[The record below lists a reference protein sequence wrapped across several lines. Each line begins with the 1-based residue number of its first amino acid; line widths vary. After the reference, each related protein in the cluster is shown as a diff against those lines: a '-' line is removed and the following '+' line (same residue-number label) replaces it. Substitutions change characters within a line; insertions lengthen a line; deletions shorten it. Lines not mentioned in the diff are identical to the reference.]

1 MTTTT
6 NASLTDRYVAAALK
20 GVQADQRDDVAAE
33 LHGSIA
39 DAVEV
44 RTSQGQTPD
53 AAERAVLLEL
63 GDPTRLAAGYSGRP
77 LYLIG
82 PAFYPDYIRLL
93 RLLLSIVVP
102 IIAIVVGGA
111 SAVSGADPLDI
122 LLGALGSAFS
132 VGVQLAFWVTV
143 VFALV
148 DRSGAAPRTTT
159 SEWDLDDLPEPRDRR
174 IGLGETVASVTG
186 LSLLIWFLLWQ
197 PGYQESFDPGGP
209 SIPILDPG
217 LSSFWIP
224 ALVAVLLAS
233 IAFEIVSVDRAARCG
248 EHGSQSCVRPPG
260 AVADR
265 ERSAAQSGVPR
276 HSRHRR
282 VRLARG
288 PHAHGRR
295 MGHRRGVRHRHRR
308 GLVEGR
314 AHAVMQRPRRVRPV
328 GATRR
333 GGPAPRSRWF
343 PCAGSRSRRTAAG
356 RPPRRART
364 AGSAW
369 TAASVPD
376 RSGRMASWT
385 EHPRPPQPDHCVSP
399 SGR

>member
-20 GVQADQRDDVAAE
+20 GVQADQREDVAAE
-33 LHGSIA
+33 LRASIA

-44 RTSQGQTPD
+44 RTSQGENSD
-53 AAERAVLLEL
+53 DAERAVLLEL

-102 IIAIVVGGA
+102 IIAIVVGAA
-111 SAVSGADPLDI
+111 SAVAGAGPLDI
-122 LLGALGSAFS
+122 LLAAAGSAFS
-132 VGVQLAFWVTV
+132 VGVQLAFWVTL

-148 DRSGAAPRTTT
+148 DRSGAAPRTAT
-159 SEWDLDDLPEPRDRR
+159 SDWDLDDLPEPRDRR

-233 IAFEIVSVDRAARCG
+233 IALEIVKY
-248 EHGSQSCVRPPG
+248 
-260 AVADR
+260 
-265 ERSAAQSGVPR
+265 
-276 HSRHRR
+276 
-282 VRLARG
+282 
-288 PHAHGRR
+288 
-295 MGHRRGVRHRHRR
+295 RRGHWTVP
-308 GLVEGR
+308 L
-314 AHAVMQRPRRVRPV
+314 AAVNTVLSLAFAIPV
-328 GATRR
+328 LWLIAT
-333 GGPAPRSRWF
+333 GQLLNPEFLDTIATGEF
-343 PCAGSRSRRTAAG
+343 
-356 RPPRRART
+356 
-364 AGSAW
+364 
-369 TAASVPD
+369 ASVVDLMPTV
-376 RSGRMASWT
+376 AAWIIAVV
-385 EHPRPPQPDHCVSP
+385 CVVDIAE
-399 SGR
+399 GWWKAVRT